1 MARGVITQKN
11 FIMEKKAKIIAT
23 LGPAIYSENKLKQL
37 INLGVDAFR
46 INFSHNTNGISK
58 IVYKI
63 RKIEKIIKKKISL
76 IADLQGV
83 KLRVGKIK
91 KENQK
96 IIFNQNYIFDTKNEL
111 GNNKR
116 ITFPY
121 PKILKKLKKGN
132 KILIDDGKFTFV
144 VIKRTGNSVTT
155 ICKSQNCYMKSSK
168 SVHVQ
173 NLEIPFNKLTSKDKK
188 DIKSAIKLGC
198 NWIAL
203 SYIQNEKLILETRKL
218 IKSDVGIISK
228 IENKHALKNI
238 TKIIKATDSIM
249 IARGD
254 LAIDIGHS
262 EVPKVQLSLI
272 KKCSQFSKSVIVATQ
287 MLESMIE
294 NNTATRAEIND
305 IATAI
310 FQGAD
315 AVMLSAETAIGKFP
329 TLAVSTMAKTIS
341 STEKYKKEHIE
352 DFKNL
357 IISNKDPVK
366 SILLSVKDIAYNS
379 NVKAIIVFSNS
390 GKSAKLVSA
399 MRPAAKI
406 LTISPNINV
415 SRQVSLLWGVQSI
428 NSRDANNWKDM
439 MSISKEIIK
448 KLKFIKKNDFV
459 VITAGLPFG
468 KSGMTNMIRLYK
480 VEA

>member
-1 MARGVITQKN
+1 
-11 FIMEKKAKIIAT
+11 MEKKAKIIAT
-23 LGPAIYSENKLKQL
+23 LGPAIYSSTKLKKL
-37 INLGVDAFR
+37 ISLGVDAFR
-46 INFSHNTNGISK
+46 INFSHNTNGVSK
-58 IVYKI
+58 IVSKI
-63 RKIEKIIKKKISL
+63 RKIEKNTNKKISL

-83 KLRVGKIK
+83 KLRVGKVKNESQKIK
-91 KENQK
+91 FNQK
-96 IIFNQNYIFDTKNEL
+96 YIFDNKLKT
-111 GNNKR
+111 GNDKR
-116 ITFPY
+116 ISFPY

-132 KILIDDGKFTFV
+132 KILIDDGKFIFIVTNK
-144 VIKRTGNSVTT
+144 IGNSVVT
-155 ICKSQNCYMKSSK
+155 ICKSQKCLMRSNK
-168 SVHVQ
+168 SVHLQ
-173 NLEIPFNKLTSKDKK
+173 NIQIPFNKLTIKDKQ

-203 SYIQNEKLILETRKL
+203 SYIQNEKLIFETRKL
-218 IKSDVGIISK
+218 IKKDIGIISK

-238 TKIIKATDSIM
+238 VNIIKASDSIM

-272 KKCSQFSKSVIVATQ
+272 KKCSQYSKSVIVATQ

-294 NNTATRAEIND
+294 NSTATRAEIND

-315 AVMLSAETAIGKFP
+315 TVMLSAEAAIGKFP
-329 TLAVSTMAKTIS
+329 SQAVSTMSKTII

-352 DFKNL
+352 DFKNS

-366 SILLSVKDIAYNS
+366 SILLSVKDIAYNT

-428 NSRDANNWKDM
+428 NSRDANGWKDM

-459 VITAGLPFG
+459 IITAGLPFG
-468 KSGMTNMIRLYK
+468 KAGMTNMIRLYK
-480 VEA
+480 VGT

>member
-1 MARGVITQKN
+1 
-11 FIMEKKAKIIAT
+11 MEKKAKIIAT
-23 LGPAIYSENKLKQL
+23 LGPAIYSETKLKNL
-37 INLGVDAFR
+37 VDLGVDAFR
-46 INFSHNTNGISK
+46 INFSHNTNGINK
-58 IVYKI
+58 IVSRI
-63 RKIEKIIKKKISL
+63 RKVEKLKGKKLSL

-83 KLRVGKIK
+83 KLRIGKLK

-96 IIFNQNYIFDTKNEL
+96 ISFNQKFIFDLKKTEGDFNRV
-111 GNNKR
+111 N
-116 ITFPY
+116 FPY
-121 PKILKKLKKGN
+121 PNILKKVRKGSRV
-132 KILIDDGKFTFV
+132 LVDDGKFLFK
-144 VIKRTGNSVTT
+144 VIKVKSNMLITK
-155 ICKSQNCYMKSSK
+155 CKSNNCILKSNK
-168 SVHVQ
+168 SLHVP
-173 NLEIPFNKLTSKDKK
+173 NLDITFNKLTLKDKK
-188 DIKSAIKLGC
+188 DIKSAVKLGC

-203 SYIQNEKLILETRKL
+203 SYLQNEKLIIEARKL
-218 IKSDVGIISK
+218 IKKDMGIISK

-238 TKIIKATDSIM
+238 EKIIQATDSIM

-272 KKCSQFSKSVIVATQ
+272 KKCSELSKSVIVATQ

-315 AVMLSAETAIGKFP
+315 TVMLSAEAAIGKFP
-329 TLAVSTMAKTIS
+329 SQAVSTMTKTIL
-341 STEKYKKEHIE
+341 STEKYKREHIE
-352 DFKNL
+352 DFKNS
-357 IISNKDPVK
+357 IITNKDSVK
-366 SILLSVKDIAYNS
+366 SILLSVKDIAYNP

-406 LTISPNINV
+406 VTISPNINV
-415 SRQVSLLWGVQSI
+415 CRQVSLIWGVKAI
-428 NSRDANNWKDM
+428 NSRDANGWKDM

-459 VITAGLPFG
+459 IITAGLPFG
-468 KSGMTNMIRLYK
+468 NAGMTNMIRLYK
-480 VEA
+480 VGT

>member
-1 MARGVITQKN
+1 
-11 FIMEKKAKIIAT
+11 MEKKAKIIAT
-23 LGPAIYSENKLKQL
+23 LGPAIFSEIKLKQL
-37 INLGVDAFR
+37 VNLGVDAFR
-46 INFSHNTNGISK
+46 INFSHDTNGIKK
-58 IVYKI
+58 IVSKI
-63 RKIEKIIKKKISL
+63 RKIEKSTNKKIPL

-83 KLRVGKIK
+83 KLRVGKILNNSQK
-91 KENQK
+91 IKFNQK
-96 IIFNQNYIFDTKNEL
+96 YIFDNKKDI
-111 GNNKR
+111 GNSSR
-116 ITFPY
+116 INFPY

-132 KILIDDGKFTFV
+132 KILIDDGKFSFIVTS
-144 VIKRTGNSVTT
+144 KKGLAVTT
-155 ICKSQNCYMKSSK
+155 VCKSQNCVIKNNK
-168 SVHVQ
+168 SVH
-173 NLEIPFNKLTSKDKK
+173 IPNIDMTFNKLTIKDKK
-188 DIKSAIKLGC
+188 DIKTASKLGC

-203 SYIQNEKLILETRKL
+203 SYLQNEKLIFEARSL
-218 IKSDVGIISK
+218 INKDIGIISK
-228 IENKHALKNI
+228 IENKQALKNI
-238 TKIIKATDSIM
+238 IKIIKASDSIM

-315 AVMLSAETAIGKFP
+315 AVMLSAEAAIGKFP
-329 TLAVSTMAKTIS
+329 SQAVKTMSQTIIS
-341 STEKYKKEHIE
+341 AEKYKREHIQ
-352 DFKNL
+352 DFKNS
-357 IISNKDPVK
+357 IITNKDPVK
-366 SILLSVKDIAYNS
+366 SILLSVKDMAYNPD
-379 NVKAIIVFSNS
+379 VKAIIVFSNS

-415 SRQVSLLWGVQSI
+415 CRQVSLLWGVQSI
-428 NSRDANNWKDM
+428 NSRDANGWKDM

-448 KLKFIKKNDFV
+448 KLKFVKKNDFV
-459 VITAGLPFG
+459 IITAGLPFG
-468 KSGMTNMIRLYK
+468 KAGMTNMIRLYK
-480 VEA
+480 VGT

>member
-1 MARGVITQKN
+1 
-11 FIMEKKAKIIAT
+11 MEKKAKIIAT
-23 LGPAIYSENKLKQL
+23 LGPAIHSESKLKQL
-37 INLGVDAFR
+37 VSLGVDAFR

-58 IVYKI
+58 IITRI
-63 RKIEKIIKKKISL
+63 RKIERNINKKISL
-76 IADLQGV
+76 IGDLQGV
-83 KLRVGKIK
+83 KLRVGKI
-91 KENQK
+91 ENGSQ
-96 IIFNQNYIFDTKNEL
+96 IIKFNQTYIFDNKNEL
-111 GNNKR
+111 GNNNR
-116 ITFPY
+116 IRFPY

-144 VIKRTGNSVTT
+144 VTKKLLNSVITV
-155 ICKSQNCYMKSSK
+155 CKSQNCYMKNNK
-168 SVHVQ
+168 SVHIQ
-173 NLEIPFNKLTSKDKK
+173 NLDIAFNKLTKKDKK
-188 DIKSAIKLGC
+188 DIKTAVKLGC

-203 SYIQNEKLILETRKL
+203 SYIQNEKLIYEARRL
-218 IKSDVGIISK
+218 IKKDMGIISK

-315 AVMLSAETAIGKFP
+315 TVMLSAEAAIGKFP
-329 TLAVSTMAKTIS
+329 TQAVSTMTETIV

-352 DFKNL
+352 DFKNS
-357 IISNKDPVK
+357 IISNRDPVK
-366 SILLSVKDIAYNS
+366 SILLSVKDIAYNTD
-379 NVKAIIVFSNS
+379 VKAIIVFSNS

-406 LTISPNINV
+406 VTISPNINV
-415 SRQVSLLWGVQSI
+415 SRQVSLLWGVQSV
-428 NSRDANNWKDM
+428 NSRDANGWKDM

-468 KSGMTNMIRLYK
+468 KAGMTNMIRLYK
-480 VEA
+480 VGS

>member
-1 MARGVITQKN
+1 
-11 FIMEKKAKIIAT
+11 MEKKAKIIAT
-23 LGPAIYSENKLKQL
+23 LGPAIYKETKLRQL

-46 INFSHNTNGISK
+46 INFSHNTNNINK
-58 IVYKI
+58 IVSRI
-63 RKIEKIIKKKISL
+63 RKIEKSTNKKISL

-91 KENQK
+91 NEIQKIKFNQK
-96 IIFNQNYIFDTKNEL
+96 FIFDNKKQV
-111 GNNKR
+111 GNNNR
-116 ITFPY
+116 ITFSY

-132 KILIDDGKFTFV
+132 KILIDDGKFVFV
-144 VIKRTGNSVTT
+144 VSKKKGNSIVAV
-155 ICKSQNCYMKSSK
+155 CKSQNCYMKSNK
-168 SVHVQ
+168 SVHIQ
-173 NLEIPFNKLTSKDKK
+173 NVSVPFDKLTIKDKK
-188 DIKSAIKLGC
+188 DIKYATKLGC

-203 SYIQNEKLILETRKL
+203 SYIQNKKLINETRKL
-218 IKSDVGIISK
+218 IKKDMGIISK
-228 IENKHALKNI
+228 IENKLALKNI
-238 TKIIKATDSIM
+238 VEIIKATDSIM

-272 KKCSQFSKSVIVATQ
+272 KKCSQYSKSVIVATQ

-315 AVMLSAETAIGKFP
+315 TVMLSAEAAIGKYP
-329 TLAVSTMAKTIS
+329 SQAVSTMAKTII
-341 STEKYKKEHIE
+341 STEKYKKKHIE
-352 DFKNL
+352 DFKNS
-357 IISNKDPVK
+357 IMANKDPVK
-366 SILLSVKDIAYNS
+366 SILLSVKDIAYNT

-428 NSRDANNWKDM
+428 NSRDANGWKDM

-448 KLKFIKKNDFV
+448 KIKFIKKNDFV
-459 VITAGLPFG
+459 IITAGLPFG
-468 KSGMTNMIRLYK
+468 KAGMTNMIRLYK
-480 VEA
+480 VGT

>member
-1 MARGVITQKN
+1 
-11 FIMEKKAKIIAT
+11 MEKKAKIIAT
-23 LGPAIYSENKLKQL
+23 IGPAIYSSARLKKL

-46 INFSHNTNGISK
+46 INFSHNTNGVSK
-58 IVYKI
+58 IVSKI
-63 RKIEKIIKKKISL
+63 RKIEKITNKKISL

-91 KENQK
+91 NENQK
-96 IIFNQNYIFDTKNEL
+96 IKFNQKYIFDNKFEI

-132 KILIDDGKFTFV
+132 KILIDDGKFIFIVTNK
-144 VIKRTGNSVTT
+144 IGNSVVT
-155 ICKSQNCYMKSSK
+155 ICKSQNCFMKSNK
-168 SVHVQ
+168 SVHIQ
-173 NLEIPFNKLTSKDKK
+173 NIDITFNKLTKKDKK

-203 SYIQNEKLILETRKL
+203 SYIQNEKLILEARKL
-218 IKSDVGIISK
+218 IKKDMGIISK
-228 IENKHALKNI
+228 IENKHALRNI
-238 TKIIKATDSIM
+238 VNIIKTTDSIM

-272 KKCSQFSKSVIVATQ
+272 KKCSQYSKSVIVATQ

-294 NNTATRAEIND
+294 NSTATRAEIND

-315 AVMLSAETAIGKFP
+315 TVMLSAEAAIGKYP
-329 TLAVSTMAKTIS
+329 TQAVSTMAKTII

-352 DFKNL
+352 DFKNS
-357 IISNKDPVK
+357 IMANKDPVK
-366 SILLSVKDIAYNS
+366 SILLSVKDIAYNT

-406 LTISPNINV
+406 LTISPNINI

-428 NSRDANNWKDM
+428 NSRDANGWKDM

-468 KSGMTNMIRLYK
+468 KAGMTNMIRLYK
-480 VEA
+480 VGT

>member
-1 MARGVITQKN
+1 
-11 FIMEKKAKIIAT
+11 MEKKAKIIAT
-23 LGPAIYSENKLKQL
+23 LGPSIFSENKLKRL
-37 INLGVDAFR
+37 VDLGVDAFR

-58 IVYKI
+58 IVSKI
-63 RKIEKIIKKKISL
+63 RKIEKNKNKKIAL

-83 KLRVGKIK
+83 KLRIGKIINDNQEIK
-91 KENQK
+91 YNQK
-96 IIFNQNYIFDTKNEL
+96 FIFDNKKLIGNE
-111 GNNKR
+111 KR
-116 ITFPY
+116 IYFPY
-121 PKILKKLKKGN
+121 PNILKKLKKGN

-144 VIKRTGNSVTT
+144 VLNKIGSSVTT
-155 ICKSQNCYMKSSK
+155 VCKSQKVFIKSNK
-168 SVHVQ
+168 SVHIP
-173 NLEIPFNKLTSKDKK
+173 NFEITFNKLTLKDKN
-188 DIKSAIKLGC
+188 DIKTAIKLGC

-203 SYIQNEKLILETRKL
+203 SYLQNEKLIHEARKL
-218 IKSDVGIISK
+218 IKKDMGIISK
-228 IENKHALKNI
+228 IENRHALKSI
-238 TKIIKATDSIM
+238 TKIINSTDSIM

-262 EVPKVQLSLI
+262 EVPKVQLDLI
-272 KKCSQFSKSVIVATQ
+272 KRCSQLSKSVIVATQ

-315 AVMLSAETAIGKFP
+315 TVMLSAEAAIGKFP
-329 TLAVSTMAKTIS
+329 AQAVSTMAQTII

-352 DFKNL
+352 DFKNS
-357 IISNKDPVK
+357 IITNKDPVK
-366 SILLSVKDIAYNS
+366 SILLSVKDIAYNPD
-379 NVKAIIVFSNS
+379 VKAIIVFSNS

-406 LTISPNINV
+406 VTISPNINI

-428 NSRDANNWKDM
+428 NSRDANGWKDM

-459 VITAGLPFG
+459 IITAGLPFG
-468 KSGMTNMIRLYK
+468 KAGMTNMVRLYK
-480 VEA
+480 VET

>member
-1 MARGVITQKN
+1 
-11 FIMEKKAKIIAT
+11 MEKKAKIIAT
-23 LGPAIYSENKLKQL
+23 LGPSIFSENKLNKI

-46 INFSHNTNGISK
+46 VNFSHNTKGIKK
-58 IVYKI
+58 IISKI
-63 RKIEKIIKKKISL
+63 RKIEKYKKKHIPI
-76 IADLQGV
+76 IADLQGI
-83 KLRVGKIK
+83 KLRIGELNNKNIKIK
-91 KENQK
+91 FNQK
-96 IIFNQNYIFDTKNEL
+96 YIFDNKNKI
-111 GNNKR
+111 GDNTRVN
-116 ITFPY
+116 FPY
-121 PKILKKLKKGN
+121 RSIYNKIKKGN
-132 KILIDDGKFTFV
+132 KILVDDGKFIFV
-144 VIKRTGNSVTT
+144 VLKKKNNQIITK
-155 ICKSQNCYMKSSK
+155 CKSQNCFLNSNKSIHIPK
-168 SVHVQ
+168 
-173 NLEIPFNKLTSKDKK
+173 IDMPFNRLTRKDRR
-188 DIKSAIKLGC
+188 DIKEATRLGC

-203 SYIQNEKLILETRKL
+203 SYLQNEKIILETRRILRKD
-218 IKSDVGIISK
+218 IGIIAK
-228 IENKHALKNI
+228 IENKLALKNI
-238 TKIIKATDSIM
+238 TKIIKAADSIM

-254 LAIDIGHS
+254 LAIEIGHS

-315 AVMLSAETAIGKFP
+315 TVMLSAEAAVGKFP
-329 TLAVSTMAKTIS
+329 TLAVSTMSKTIL

-352 DFKNL
+352 DFKNS
-357 IISNKDPVK
+357 IITNKDPVK
-366 SILLSVKDIAYNS
+366 SILLSVKDIAYNP

-406 LTISPNINV
+406 ITISPNINI
-415 SRQVSLLWGVQSI
+415 SRQVSLLWGVKSV
-428 NSRDANNWKDM
+428 NSRDANGWKDM
-439 MSISKEIIK
+439 MSISKEIVR

-468 KSGMTNMIRLYK
+468 KSGMTNMIRLYR
-480 VEA
+480 VGT

>member
-1 MARGVITQKN
+1 
-11 FIMEKKAKIIAT
+11 MEKKAKIIAT
-23 LGPAIYSENKLKQL
+23 LGPAIYNDTKLKQL
-37 INLGVDAFR
+37 VNLGVDAFR
-46 INFSHNTNGISK
+46 INFSHNTNGIEK
-58 IVYKI
+58 IVSKI
-63 RKIEKIIKKKISL
+63 RKIEKSTNKKIAI

-83 KLRVGKIK
+83 KLRVGKVKEDSQKIK
-91 KENQK
+91 YNQK
-96 IIFNQNYIFDTKNEL
+96 FIFDTKKNV
-111 GNNKR
+111 GDKDR
-116 ITFPY
+116 ISFPY
-121 PKILKKLKKGN
+121 PKILKKLKKGS
-132 KILIDDGKFTFV
+132 KILIDDGKFVFIVTS
-144 VIKRTGNSVTT
+144 KKGLAVTT
-155 ICKSQNCYMKSSK
+155 ICKSQNCFMRSNKSI
-168 SVHVQ
+168 H
-173 NLEIPFNKLTSKDKK
+173 IPNFDIVFNKLTSKDKK
-188 DIKSAIKLGC
+188 DIKKATKLGC

-203 SYIQNEKLILETRKL
+203 SYLQNEKLILEARKL
-218 IKSDVGIISK
+218 IKKDMGIISK

-238 TKIIKATDSIM
+238 VNIIKATDSVM

-294 NNTATRAEIND
+294 NNTPTRAEIND

-315 AVMLSAETAIGKFP
+315 TVMLSAEAAIGKFP
-329 TLAVSTMAKTIS
+329 TQAVSTMSKTIL
-341 STEKYKKEHIE
+341 STEKYKRQHIE
-352 DFKNL
+352 DFKNS

-366 SILLSVKDIAYNS
+366 SILLSVKNIAYNTD
-379 NVKAIIVFSNS
+379 VKAIIVFSNS

-428 NSRDANNWKDM
+428 NSRDANGWKDM
-439 MSISKEIIK
+439 MSISKQIIK
-448 KLKFIKKNDFV
+448 KLRYIKKNDYV
-459 VITAGLPFG
+459 IITAGLPFG
-468 KSGMTNMIRLYK
+468 KAGMTNMIRLYK
-480 VEA
+480 VGT

>member
-1 MARGVITQKN
+1 
-11 FIMEKKAKIIAT
+11 MEKKAKIIAT

-37 INLGVDAFR
+37 VNLGVDTFR

-58 IVYKI
+58 IVSKI
-63 RKIEKIIKKKISL
+63 RKIEKNTRKKIAL

-83 KLRVGKIK
+83 KLRIGKMINESQKIK
-91 KENQK
+91 FNQK
-96 IIFNQNYIFDTKNEL
+96 FIFDNKNEI

-116 ITFPY
+116 VTFDY
-121 PKILKKLKKGN
+121 PKILNKLQKGN
-132 KILIDDGKFTFV
+132 KILIDDGKFIFIVTKK
-144 VIKRTGNSVTT
+144 IGNSVVT
-155 ICKSQNCYMKSSK
+155 ICKSQNCFIKSNK
-168 SVHVQ
+168 SVHIQ
-173 NLEIPFNKLTSKDKK
+173 NINIAFNKLTIKDKE

-203 SYIQNEKLILETRKL
+203 SYIQNEKLILEARKL
-218 IKSDVGIISK
+218 IKKDMGFISK
-228 IENKHALKNI
+228 IENKHALKSIVN
-238 TKIIKATDSIM
+238 IIKASDSIM

-262 EVPKVQLSLI
+262 EVPKIQLSLI
-272 KKCSQFSKSVIVATQ
+272 KKCSQYSKSVIVATQ

-294 NNTATRAEIND
+294 NNTATRAEVND

-315 AVMLSAETAIGKFP
+315 AVMLSAEAAIGKFP
-329 TLAVSTMAKTIS
+329 SQAVSTMAKTIIS
-341 STEKYKKEHIE
+341 AEKYKKEHIE
-352 DFKNL
+352 DFKNSIL
-357 IISNKDPVK
+357 ANKDPVK
-366 SILLSVKDIAYNS
+366 SILLSVKDIAYNT

-390 GKSAKLVSA
+390 GRSAKLVSA

-428 NSRDANNWKDM
+428 TSRDANGWKDM

-448 KLKFIKKNDFV
+448 KLKFIKKNNFV

-468 KSGMTNMIRLYK
+468 QAGMTNMIRLYK
-480 VEA
+480 VGT

>member
-1 MARGVITQKN
+1 
-11 FIMEKKAKIIAT
+11 MEKKAKIIAT
-23 LGPAIYSENKLKQL
+23 LGPAIYNETKLKQL
-37 INLGVDAFR
+37 VNLGVDAFR

-58 IVYKI
+58 IVSRI
-63 RKIEKIIKKKISL
+63 RKIEKKTRKKISL

-91 KENQK
+91 NESQKIKYNQK
-96 IIFNQNYIFDTKNEL
+96 FIFDNKTET
-111 GNNKR
+111 GNCKR
-116 ITFPY
+116 VTFAY

-132 KILIDDGKFTFV
+132 KILIDDGKFIFIVKTK
-144 VIKRTGNSVTT
+144 IGNSVITV
-155 ICKSQNCYMKSSK
+155 CKSQNCFIKSNK
-168 SVHVQ
+168 SVHIQ
-173 NLEIPFNKLTSKDKK
+173 NIDITFNKLTTKDRK
-188 DIKSAIKLGC
+188 DIKFAIKLGC

-203 SYIQNEKLILETRKL
+203 SYIQNEKLIYEARKL
-218 IKSDVGIISK
+218 IKKDVGIISK

-238 TKIIKATDSIM
+238 IKIIKATDSIM

-254 LAIDIGHS
+254 LAIDVGHS
-262 EVPKVQLSLI
+262 EVPKIQLSLI

-294 NNTATRAEIND
+294 NNTPTRAEIND

-315 AVMLSAETAIGKFP
+315 AVMLSAEAAIGKFP
-329 TLAVSTMAKTIS
+329 TQAVSTMAKTIIS
-341 STEKYKKEHIE
+341 AEKYKKEHIE
-352 DFKNL
+352 DFKNS

-379 NVKAIIVFSNS
+379 DVKAIIVFSNS

-428 NSRDANNWKDM
+428 NSRDANGWKDM

-448 KLKFIKKNDFV
+448 KIKFIKKNDFV

-468 KSGMTNMIRLYK
+468 KAGMTNMIRLFK
-480 VEA
+480 VGT

>member
-1 MARGVITQKN
+1 
-11 FIMEKKAKIIAT
+11 MEKKAKIIAT
-23 LGPAIYSENKLKQL
+23 IGPAIYSSARLKKL

-46 INFSHNTNGISK
+46 INFSHNTNGVSK
-58 IVYKI
+58 IVSKI
-63 RKIEKIIKKKISL
+63 RKIEKITNKKISL

-91 KENQK
+91 NENQK
-96 IIFNQNYIFDTKNEL
+96 IKFNQKYIFDNKFEI

-132 KILIDDGKFTFV
+132 KILIDDGKFIFIVTNK
-144 VIKRTGNSVTT
+144 IGNSIVT
-155 ICKSQNCYMKSSK
+155 ICKSQNCFMKSNK
-168 SVHVQ
+168 SVHIQ
-173 NLEIPFNKLTSKDKK
+173 NIDIAFNKLTKKDKK

-203 SYIQNEKLILETRKL
+203 SYIQNEKLILEARKL
-218 IKSDVGIISK
+218 IKKDMGIISK
-228 IENKHALKNI
+228 IENKHALRNI
-238 TKIIKATDSIM
+238 VNIIKRTDSIM

-272 KKCSQFSKSVIVATQ
+272 KKCSQYSKSVIVATQ

-315 AVMLSAETAIGKFP
+315 TVMLSAEAAIGKYP
-329 TLAVSTMAKTIS
+329 SQAVSTMAKTII

-352 DFKNL
+352 DFKNKIL
-357 IISNKDPVK
+357 ANKDPVK
-366 SILLSVKDIAYNS
+366 SILLSVKDIAYNT

-406 LTISPNINV
+406 LTISPNINI

-428 NSRDANNWKDM
+428 NSRDAHGWKDM

-448 KLKFIKKNDFV
+448 KIKFIKKNDFV
-459 VITAGLPFG
+459 IITAGLPFG
-468 KSGMTNMIRLYK
+468 KAGMTNMIRLYK
-480 VEA
+480 VGT

>member
-1 MARGVITQKN
+1 
-11 FIMEKKAKIIAT
+11 MEKKAKIIAT
-23 LGPAIYSENKLKQL
+23 LGPAIYSNTKLNQL

-46 INFSHNTNGISK
+46 INFSHNTKEIGK
-58 IVYKI
+58 IVSKI
-63 RKIEKIIKKKISL
+63 RKIERSTNKKLAL

-83 KLRVGKIK
+83 KLRVGNIK
-91 KENQK
+91 GDSQRIKYNQK
-96 IIFNQNYIFDTKNEL
+96 YIFDTKKNI
-111 GNNKR
+111 GDHSR
-116 ITFPY
+116 INFPY

-144 VIKRTGNSVTT
+144 VTGKKGLAVTT
-155 ICKSQNCYMKSSK
+155 VCKSQNCFMKSNK
-168 SVHVQ
+168 SVH
-173 NLEIPFNKLTSKDKK
+173 IPNFDIAFNKLTSKDKK
-188 DIKSAIKLGC
+188 DIKTAIKLGC

-203 SYIQNEKLILETRKL
+203 SYLQNEKLILEARKL
-218 IKSDVGIISK
+218 IKKDMGIISK

-238 TKIIKATDSIM
+238 IKIIKATDSVM

-315 AVMLSAETAIGKFP
+315 TVMLSAEAAIGKFP
-329 TLAVSTMAKTIS
+329 AQAVSTMTKTIL
-341 STEKYKKEHIE
+341 STEKYKRKHIE
-352 DFKNL
+352 DFKNS

-366 SILLSVKDIAYNS
+366 SILLSVKDIAYNT

-406 LTISPNINV
+406 VTISPNINI

-428 NSRDANNWKDM
+428 NSRDASGWKDM

-468 KSGMTNMIRLYK
+468 RAGMTNMVRLYK
-480 VEA
+480 VGT

>member
-1 MARGVITQKN
+1 
-11 FIMEKKAKIIAT
+11 MEKKAKIIAT
-23 LGPAIYSENKLKQL
+23 LGPAIYSENKLKKL
-37 INLGVDAFR
+37 VDLGVDAFR
-46 INFSHNTNGISK
+46 INFSHNTHGINR
-58 IVYKI
+58 IIAKI
-63 RKIEKIIKKKISL
+63 RKVEKKNGKKLSL

-83 KLRVGKIK
+83 KLRIGKVK
-91 KENQK
+91 NENQK
-96 IIFNQNYIFDTKNEL
+96 IKFNQKFIFDIKNVP
-111 GNNKR
+111 GNSHRVN
-116 ITFPY
+116 FPY
-121 PKILKKLKKGN
+121 PKIIKKLKKGN
-132 KILIDDGKFTFV
+132 KILIDDGKYLFS
-144 VIKRTGNSVTT
+144 VINKKGNSIITK
-155 ICKSQNCYMKSSK
+155 CRSQNCILKSNK
-168 SVHVQ
+168 SFHIP
-173 NLEIPFNKLTSKDKK
+173 NLDITFNKLTSKDKK
-188 DIKSAIKLGC
+188 DIKTAVKLGC

-203 SYIQNEKLILETRKL
+203 SYLQNEKLILETRKL
-218 IKSDVGIISK
+218 IKKDMGIISK

-238 TKIIKATDSIM
+238 RKIIQATDSIM

-254 LAIDIGHS
+254 LAIEIGHS

-315 AVMLSAETAIGKFP
+315 TVMLSAEAAIGKFP
-329 TLAVSTMAKTIS
+329 AQAVSTMTQTIL
-341 STEKYKKEHIE
+341 STEKYKREHIE
-352 DFKNL
+352 DFKNS
-357 IISNKDPVK
+357 IITNKDPVK
-366 SILLSVKDIAYNS
+366 SILLSVKDMAYNP

-428 NSRDANNWKDM
+428 NSRDANGWKDM

-468 KSGMTNMIRLYK
+468 KAGMTNMVRLYK
-480 VEA
+480 VGS

>member
-1 MARGVITQKN
+1 
-11 FIMEKKAKIIAT
+11 MEKKAKIIAT
-23 LGPAIYSENKLKQL
+23 LGPAIYSNTKLKTL
-37 INLGVDAFR
+37 IDLGVDAFR

-58 IVYKI
+58 IVSRI
-63 RKIEKIIKKKISL
+63 RKIEKNTNKKISL

-91 KENQK
+91 NENQK
-96 IIFNQNYIFDTKNEL
+96 IKFNQKFIFDNKVEI

-121 PKILKKLKKGN
+121 PKILRKLKKGN
-132 KILIDDGKFTFV
+132 KILIDDGKFTFIVTNKIGSSV
-144 VIKRTGNSVTT
+144 VTV
-155 ICKSQNCYMKSSK
+155 CKSQNCYMKSNK
-168 SVHVQ
+168 SVHIQ
-173 NLEIPFNKLTSKDKK
+173 NVDIAFNKLTIKDKQ

-203 SYIQNEKLILETRKL
+203 SYIQNEKLIFEARKL
-218 IKSDVGIISK
+218 IKKDMGIISK

-238 TKIIKATDSIM
+238 VNIIKASDSIM

-272 KKCSQFSKSVIVATQ
+272 KKCSQYSKSVIVATQ

-294 NNTATRAEIND
+294 NSIATRAEIND

-315 AVMLSAETAIGKFP
+315 TVMLSAEAAIGKFP
-329 TLAVSTMAKTIS
+329 SQAVSTMSKTII

-352 DFKNL
+352 DFKNS

-366 SILLSVKDIAYNS
+366 SILLSVKDIAYNN

-428 NSRDANNWKDM
+428 NSRDANGWKDM

-459 VITAGLPFG
+459 IITAGLPFG
-468 KSGMTNMIRLYK
+468 KAGMTNMIRLYK
-480 VEA
+480 VGT

>member
-1 MARGVITQKN
+1 
-11 FIMEKKAKIIAT
+11 MEKKAKIIAT
-23 LGPAIYSENKLKQL
+23 LGPAIFSEIKLKQL
-37 INLGVDAFR
+37 VNLGVDAFR
-46 INFSHNTNGISK
+46 INFSHDTNGIKK
-58 IVYKI
+58 IVSKI
-63 RKIEKIIKKKISL
+63 RKIEKSTNKKIPL

-83 KLRVGKIK
+83 KLRVGKILNNSQK
-91 KENQK
+91 IKFNQK
-96 IIFNQNYIFDTKNEL
+96 YIFDNKQDL
-111 GNNKR
+111 GNSSR
-116 ITFPY
+116 INFPY

-132 KILIDDGKFTFV
+132 KILIDDGKFTFIV
-144 VIKRTGNSVTT
+144 TSKKGLAVTT
-155 ICKSQNCYMKSSK
+155 VCKSQNCVIKNNK
-168 SVHVQ
+168 SVH
-173 NLEIPFNKLTSKDKK
+173 IPNIDMTFNKLTIKDKK
-188 DIKSAIKLGC
+188 DIKTASKLGC

-203 SYIQNEKLILETRKL
+203 SYLQNEKLIFEARSL
-218 IKSDVGIISK
+218 INKDIGIISK
-228 IENKHALKNI
+228 IENKQALKNI
-238 TKIIKATDSIM
+238 IKIIKASDSIM

-315 AVMLSAETAIGKFP
+315 TVMLSAEAAIGKFP
-329 TLAVSTMAKTIS
+329 SQAVKTMSQTIIS
-341 STEKYKKEHIE
+341 AEKYKREHIQ
-352 DFKNL
+352 DFKNS
-357 IISNKDPVK
+357 IITNKDPVK
-366 SILLSVKDIAYNS
+366 SILLSVKDMAYNPD
-379 NVKAIIVFSNS
+379 VKAIIVFSNS

-415 SRQVSLLWGVQSI
+415 CRQVSLLWGVQSI
-428 NSRDANNWKDM
+428 NSRDANGWKDM

-448 KLKFIKKNDFV
+448 KLKFVKKNDFV
-459 VITAGLPFG
+459 IITAGLPFG
-468 KSGMTNMIRLYK
+468 KAGMTNMIRLYK
-480 VEA
+480 VGT

>member
-1 MARGVITQKN
+1 
-11 FIMEKKAKIIAT
+11 MEKKAKIIAT
-23 LGPAIYSENKLKQL
+23 LGPAIYSKNKLKQL
-37 INLGVDAFR
+37 VNLGVDAFR
-46 INFSHNTNGISK
+46 INFSHNTKNINT
-58 IVYKI
+58 IVSKI
-63 RKIEKIIKKKISL
+63 RKIEKISKKKISL

-91 KENQK
+91 NDSIKLRFNQK
-96 IIFNQNYIFDTKNEL
+96 YIFDNKHKI
-111 GNNKR
+111 GDNNR
-116 ITFPY
+116 ITFNY
-121 PKILKKLKKGN
+121 PKILKKIKRGN
-132 KILIDDGKFTFV
+132 KILLDDGKFIFI
-144 VIKRTGNSVTT
+144 VIKKTKNTVTT
-155 ICKSQNCYMKSSK
+155 VCKSQNCLIRSNK
-168 SVHVQ
+168 SVHIQ
-173 NLEIPFNKLTSKDKK
+173 NLNISFNKLTTKDKT

-203 SYIQNEKLILETRKL
+203 SYLQNEKLIFEARKL
-218 IKSDVGIISK
+218 IKKDMGIIAK

-238 TKIIKATDSIM
+238 INIIKATDSIM

-315 AVMLSAETAIGKFP
+315 TVMLSAEAAIGKFP
-329 TLAVSTMAKTIS
+329 SQAVNTMAKTII

-352 DFKNL
+352 DFKNT

-366 SILLSVKDIAYNS
+366 SILLSVKDIAYNPD
-379 NVKAIIVFSNS
+379 VKAIIVFSNS

-406 LTISPNINV
+406 FTISPNINV

-428 NSRDANNWKDM
+428 NSRDANSWKDM
-439 MSISKEIIK
+439 ISISKEIIK
-448 KLKFIKKNDFV
+448 KIKFIKKNDYV
-459 VITAGLPFG
+459 IITAGLPFG
-468 KSGMTNMIRLYK
+468 KAGMTNMIRLYK
-480 VEA
+480 VGT

>member
-1 MARGVITQKN
+1 
-11 FIMEKKAKIIAT
+11 MEKKAKIIAT
-23 LGPAIYSENKLKQL
+23 LGPAIYSEAKLKKL
-37 INLGVDAFR
+37 INIGVDAFR
-46 INFSHNTNGISK
+46 INFSHNTNEIKKVVS
-58 IVYKI
+58 II
-63 RKIEKIIKKKISL
+63 RKIEKNTKKKLSL

-83 KLRVGKIK
+83 KLRVGEIK
-91 KENQK
+91 SNNQK
-96 IIFNQNYIFDTKNEL
+96 IGYNEKFIFD
-111 GNNKR
+111 NKKSIGDKSR
-116 ITFPY
+116 ICFPY
-121 PKILKKLKKGN
+121 PKILKKLKKGD
-132 KILIDDGKFTFV
+132 KILVDDGKFSFL
-144 VIKRTGNSVTT
+144 VINKKKLSIQT
-155 ICKSQNCYMKSSK
+155 ICKSQNCYIKNYKSI
-168 SVHVQ
+168 H
-173 NLEIPFNKLTSKDKK
+173 IPNFDFNFNKLTSKDKK
-188 DIKSAIKLGC
+188 DIKTAIKLGC

-203 SYIQNEKLILETRKL
+203 SYLQNEKLILEARKL
-218 IKSDVGIISK
+218 IRKDMGIISK
-228 IENKHALKNI
+228 IENKHAIKNI
-238 TKIIKATDSIM
+238 LKIIKATDSIM

-294 NNTATRAEIND
+294 NDTATRAEIND

-315 AVMLSAETAIGKFP
+315 TVMLSAEAAIGKFP
-329 TLAVSTMAKTIS
+329 IQAVSTMKQTIL
-341 STEKYKKEHIE
+341 STEKYKRKHIE
-352 DFKNL
+352 DFKNS

-366 SILLSVKDIAYNS
+366 SILLSVKDIAYNQ

-406 LTISPNINV
+406 VTISPNINV

-428 NSRDANNWKDM
+428 NSRDANGWKDM

-459 VITAGLPFG
+459 IITAGLPFG
-468 KSGMTNMIRLYK
+468 KAGMTNMVRLYK
-480 VEA
+480 VGT

>member
-1 MARGVITQKN
+1 
-11 FIMEKKAKIIAT
+11 MEKKAKIIAT
-23 LGPAIYSENKLKQL
+23 LGPAIYTQSKLKRL
-37 INLGVDAFR
+37 VNLGVDAFR
-46 INFSHNTNGISK
+46 INFSHNTNNISK
-58 IVYKI
+58 IVSRI
-63 RKIEKIIKKKISL
+63 RNIEKNTRKKISL

-83 KLRVGKIK
+83 KLRIGIMKNK
-91 KENQK
+91 NQK
-96 IIFNQNYIFDTKNEL
+96 IKFNQKFIFD
-111 GNNKR
+111 NKIEIGDDKR
-116 ITFPY
+116 VTFAY

-132 KILIDDGKFTFV
+132 KIFIDDGKFIFI
-144 VIKRTGNSVTT
+144 VIKKIGNSVVTV
-155 ICKSQNCYMKSSK
+155 CKSKNCFIKSNK
-168 SVHVQ
+168 SVHIQ
-173 NLEIPFNKLTSKDKK
+173 NVDIAFNRLTTKDKK

-203 SYIQNEKLILETRKL
+203 SYIQNEKLILEARKL
-218 IKSDVGIISK
+218 IKKDMGIISK
-228 IENKHALKNI
+228 IENKYALKNI
-238 TKIIKATDSIM
+238 VNIIKASDSIM

-254 LAIDIGHS
+254 LAIEIGHS

-272 KKCSQFSKSVIVATQ
+272 KKCSHHSKSVIVATQ

-315 AVMLSAETAIGKFP
+315 AVMLSAETAVGKFP
-329 TLAVSTMAKTIS
+329 SQAVSTMSKTII

-352 DFKNL
+352 DFKNK
-357 IISNKDPVK
+357 IIANKDPVK
-366 SILLSVKDIAYNS
+366 SILLSVKDIAYDS

-428 NSRDANNWKDM
+428 NSRDANDWKDM

-448 KLKFIKKNDFV
+448 KLRFIKKDDFV
-459 VITAGLPFG
+459 IITAGLPFG
-468 KSGMTNMIRLYK
+468 KAGMTNMIRLYK
-480 VEA
+480 VGS

>member
-1 MARGVITQKN
+1 
-11 FIMEKKAKIIAT
+11 MEKKAKIIAT
-23 LGPAIYSENKLKQL
+23 LGPAIYNETKLKKL
-37 INLGVDAFR
+37 VNLGVDAFR
-46 INFSHNTNGISK
+46 INFSHNTIGIKK
-58 IVYKI
+58 IVSKI
-63 RKIEKIIKKKISL
+63 RKIEKFTKKKISL

-83 KLRVGKIK
+83 KLRLGKLK
-91 KENQK
+91 DSSQKVKFNQK
-96 IIFNQNYIFDTKNEL
+96 FTFDNKKL
-111 GNNKR
+111 IGNNSR
-116 ITFPY
+116 ICFPY
-121 PKILKKLKKGN
+121 PNILKKLKKGN

-144 VIKRTGNSVTT
+144 VINKKGLSVNT
-155 ICKSQNCYMKSSK
+155 ICKSQNCYIQNNK
-168 SVHVQ
+168 SVHIPDF
-173 NLEIPFNKLTSKDKK
+173 EITFNKLTSKDKK
-188 DIKSAIKLGC
+188 DIKTAIKLGC

-203 SYIQNEKLILETRKL
+203 SYLQNEKLIIETRKL
-218 IKSDVGIISK
+218 IRKDMGIIAK
-228 IENKHALKNI
+228 IENKQALKNI
-238 TKIIKATDSIM
+238 NKIIKATDSVM

-294 NNTATRAEIND
+294 NNIATRAEIND

-315 AVMLSAETAIGKFP
+315 TVMLSAEAAIGKFP
-329 TLAVSTMAKTIS
+329 TQAVSTMAQTIL
-341 STEKYKKEHIE
+341 STEKYKKKHIE
-352 DFKNL
+352 DFKNS

-366 SILLSVKDIAYNS
+366 SILLSVKDMAYNS

-428 NSRDANNWKDM
+428 NSRDANGWKDM

-459 VITAGLPFG
+459 IITAGLPFG
-468 KSGMTNMIRLYK
+468 KAGMTNMIRLYK
-480 VEA
+480 VGS